1 MPLDTLKA
9 AGVKMALNRYLDDIG
24 EISDIDIDPDS
35 GHVTMLAALK
45 GDIQQ
50 VKLEM
55 DYHLDPDALVLECFH
70 CDRPWI
76 ENALNRY
83 AAGRRVPLGNG
94 FVQSA
99 LRQVL

>member
-1 MPLDTLKA
+1 MSLDTLKS
-9 AGVKMALNRYLDDIG
+9 AGVKMALNRYLEDIG
-24 EISDIDIDPDS
+24 EISDIDINPDS
-35 GHVTMLAALK
+35 GRVSMLASLK

-55 DYHLDPDALVLECFH
+55 DYHLDPDALVLETFH

-83 AAGRRVPLGNG
+83 AAGKSIPLKNSL
-94 FVQSA
+94 VQSA
-99 LRQVL
+99 LKQVL

>member
-1 MPLDTLKA
+1 MAFDNLKT
-9 AGVKMALNRYLDDIG
+9 AGVKMALNRYLEDIG
-24 EISDIDIDPDS
+24 EINDIDINPDS
-35 GHVTMLAALK
+35 GRISMLASLK

-55 DYHLDPDALVLECFH
+55 DYHLDPDALVMEGFH
-70 CDRPWI
+70 CDRAWI

-83 AAGRRVPLGNG
+83 AAGKSVPLRNSL
-94 FVQSA
+94 VQTA

>member
-1 MPLDTLKA
+1 MPLDTLKQ
-9 AGVKMALNRYLDDIG
+9 AGVRMALNRYLEDIG
-24 EISDIDIDPDS
+24 EISDITIDPDG
-35 GHVTMLAALK
+35 GHVSMLASLK

-50 VKLEM
+50 VKLEL
-55 DYHLDPDALVLECFH
+55 DYHLDPDALVLETFH

-83 AAGRRVPLGNG
+83 AAGKSIPLRSSL
-94 FVQSA
+94 VQTA